1 MIVWLASYPRSGNTF
16 FRVVLHHVYN
26 LKTFSVYDEAEAGV
40 ADVTG
45 HEKLPAPLTELAAA
59 PETYFIKTHNLPQDN
74 APAVYL
80 VRDGRDALVSH
91 ANYLLSFRMKEKEIP
106 LSHAPVRR
114 FEQVLEDLIADK
126 PRFGGWSGNVRAW
139 VGRPMART
147 VVIRFE
153 DLIASPQSEVEKGV
167 AALGLNLAALSG
179 EVVPDFAALQAQ
191 SPEFFR
197 RGKAGAWRD
206 EMPERLHQL
215 FLRHHRVVL
224 EQFGYPTTSMP

>member
-1 MIVWLASYPRSGNTF
+1 MILWLASYPRSGNTF

-45 HEKLPAPLTELAAA
+45 HEKLPAPLAELAAA
-59 PETYFIKTHNLPQDN
+59 PETYIIKTHNLPQDN

-80 VRDGRDALVSH
+80 IRDGRDAIVSH
-91 ANYLLSFRMKEKEIP
+91 ANYLLSFRMKGKEIP
-106 LSHAPVRR
+106 FPDDPACR
-114 FEQVLEDLIADK
+114 FERVLEDLIADK
-126 PRFGGWSGNVRAW
+126 PRFGGWSTNVRAW
-139 VGRPMART
+139 AGRLRAKT

-153 DLIASPQSEVEKGV
+153 DLIASPQAEVEKGI
-167 AALGLNLAALSG
+167 AALGLNLGVLSG
-179 EVVPDFAALQAQ
+179 VVVPDFASLQAQ

-197 RGKAGAWRD
+197 KGKPGAGRD

-215 FLRHHRVVL
+215 FLRHHRVVM
-224 EQFGYPTTSMP
+224 EQFGYSTTSMP